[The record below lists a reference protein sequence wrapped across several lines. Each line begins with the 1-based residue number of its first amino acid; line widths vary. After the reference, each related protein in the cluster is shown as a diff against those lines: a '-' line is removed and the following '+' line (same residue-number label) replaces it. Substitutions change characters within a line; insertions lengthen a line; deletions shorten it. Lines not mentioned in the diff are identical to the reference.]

1 MSISLSSISMTEIE
15 KLIPNRFLLSV
26 AVAKRARQL
35 REGYRPLIEVT
46 EENPNPIL
54 IALKEIE
61 LGKLE
66 LNHSVQLD
74 SDSELL
80 QRMEMDLDY
89 EVSQLEET
97 LPDKKSK
104 ESKPKT
110 KRRKTT

>member
-1 MSISLSSISMTEIE
+1 MTNPLSSISMTEIE

-35 REGYRPLIEVT
+35 KEGYRPLIEIT

-61 LGKLE
+61 LGKLDIAHDAIHDAD
-66 LNHSVQLD
+66 N
-74 SDSELL
+74 ELL
-80 QRMEMDLDY
+80 QRMELDLNH
-89 EVSQLEET
+89 EVEQLEGGVA
-97 LPDKKSK
+97 DKKPDAK
-104 ESKPKT
+104 AKP